1 MKKNWKYKRKV
12 KEKKSESK
20 TAEKEGNAEECS
32 PACSQ
37 EDVHLAS
44 RLQSTQRLFCFSLCL
59 LIQQPL
65 LTASRE
71 GHTSSKHLR
80 TFITCRGQT
89 ETVITSTKT
98 PGSASP
104 CWQQLSNRKKQNK
117 SEQNNQPIINQHS
130 HTWPFTSS
138 GPWWSPCSLDP

>member
-20 TAEKEGNAEECS
+20 TAEKVFTCVLTGRR
-32 PACSQ
+32 
-37 EDVHLAS
+37 AS
-44 RLQSTQRLFCFSLCL
+44 CLQAAVNTEAFLFLTL
-59 LIQQPL
+59 LIDSTTRQPL

-104 CWQQLSNRKKQNK
+104 C
-117 SEQNNQPIINQHS
+117 
-130 HTWPFTSS
+130 
-138 GPWWSPCSLDP
+138 